1 MRFYKK
7 LSFLLLAAASVVSC
21 SKYDD
26 SDLWNEV
33 NGIKDRVTNIESQ
46 LSDMNSGIR
55 QLQTLIDAVKDN
67 IYIVSF
73 TRVEGGYEIVLS
85 DGRRVTI
92 RDGKDGQDGKD
103 GVDGKDGQDGK
114 DGKDGKDGA
123 APVIGVTMVNGVYYW
138 TVTING
144 KTDYLRD
151 ANGNLVSASPKDG
164 SGGSTFTPII
174 KVDYEGYW
182 VISYDGGITY
192 TYILDEY
199 GNKVKASGGGSG
211 SCIFR
216 EVYQDGDYVVFVLAN
231 GTVIRIKSCKCDT
244 SIEDVVPPEILSQM
258 EPYMDI
264 YYGKNPPI
272 VEGTYF
278 IDPFETVYCQDQGN
292 GGYTPGTLV
301 NSIYICF
308 LNQDNTRLTLDY
320 KSASSK
326 GSSHEIGE
334 GSFIAGSDDNFTVYF
349 NTEGVSYDISTK
361 TALVISGTKTSSG
374 IKNLEYAFVM
384 VEKGADPDNI
394 LMKEGVFRVFRDKDG
409 LAANSSYTFQFA
421 PALDP
426 SKTLSLWYDFI
437 RAI

>member
-1 MRFYKK
+1 MHFYKK

-55 QLQTLIDAVKDN
+55 QLQTLIDAIKDN
-67 IYIVSF
+67 VYIVSF
-73 TRVEGGYEIVLS
+73 TRVTGGYEIVLS

-92 RDGKDGQDGKD
+92 HDGKDGQDGA
-103 GVDGKDGQDGK
+103 DGKDGQ
-114 DGKDGKDGA
+114 DGKDGA
-123 APVIGVTMVNGVYYW
+123 APVIGVAMVNGVYYW

-151 ANGNLVSASPKDG
+151 ANGNMVAASPVNG
-164 SGGSTFTPII
+164 SGGGGSAFTPII

-199 GNKVKASGGGSG
+199 GNKVKASGGS
-211 SCIFR
+211 SSSIFR

-244 SIEDVVPPEILSQM
+244 AIEDVVPPEILSQM

-272 VEGTYF
+272 VEGTYL
-278 IDPFETVYCQDQGN
+278 IDPFVTVYCQDQGN
-292 GGYTPGTLV
+292 GGYSPGDIV
-301 NSIYICF
+301 NSIYIGF
-308 LNQDNTRLTLDY
+308 FNQDNTRLTLDY
-320 KSASSK
+320 KAASVK
-326 GSSHEIGE
+326 GNSHSVGE
-334 GSFIAGSDDNFTVYF
+334 GSFIAGSDGNFTVYF
-349 NTEGVSYDISTK
+349 NTIGETDGISNK
-361 TALVISGTKTSSG
+361 TALVISGTKVAGG

-384 VEKGADPDNI
+384 VEKGPDPNDR
-394 LMKEGVFRVFRDKDG
+394 LMKEGVFRVFKDQDG
-409 LAANSSYTFQFA
+409 LAAKSNYTFQFA
-421 PALDP
+421 PALAP
-426 SKTLSLWYDFI
+426 SKTLSLWYDLI

>member
-21 SKYDD
+21 SEYDD

-55 QLQTLIDAVKDN
+55 QLQTLIDAIKDN
-67 IYIVSF
+67 VYVVSF
-73 TRVEGGYEIVLS
+73 TKVTDGYEIVLS
-85 DGRRVTI
+85 DGRRFTI
-92 RDGKDGQDGKD
+92 HDGKDGKD
-103 GVDGKDGQDGK
+103 GADGKDGQDGK
-114 DGKDGKDGA
+114 DGKDGTT
-123 APVIGVTMVNGVYYW
+123 PVVGVAMVGGVYYW

-151 ANGNLVSASPKDG
+151 ANGNMVAASPVNGG
-164 SGGSTFTPII
+164 SGGGGGVAFTPII

-182 VISYDGGITY
+182 VISYDSGVTY

-199 GNKVKASGGGSG
+199 GNKVKATGGGSG

-244 SIEDVVPPEILSQM
+244 TIEDVVPPEILSQM
-258 EPYMDI
+258 EPYMNI

-278 IDPFETVYCQDQGN
+278 IDPFVTVYCQDYGN
-292 GGYTPGTLV
+292 GGYATGDIV
-301 NSIYICF
+301 NSTYIGF

-326 GSSHEIGE
+326 GTSHEIGE
-334 GSFIAGSDDNFTVYF
+334 GSFIAGNDGNFTVYF
-349 NTEGVSYDISTK
+349 NTIGETDGISTK
-361 TALVISGTKTSSG
+361 TALVISGTKVSGG

-384 VEKGADPDNI
+384 VEKGPDPNDR
-394 LMKEGVFRVFRDKDG
+394 LMKEGVFRVFKDKDG

-421 PALDP
+421 PARAP

-437 RAI
+437 RTI